1 MAEGF
6 IKQIFAPTLQRG
18 NVCAYETSALKTFG
32 MVSIFRM
39 YISENTFLAFHF
51 MLLLLVQGQVEP
63 THLVPRY
70 AYKTP

>member
-6 IKQIFAPTLQRG
+6 IKQIFAPILQRG

-32 MVSIFRM
+32 LVSIFRM
-39 YISENTFLAFHF
+39 YISENTSAFHF
-51 MLLLLVQGQVEP
+51 MLLLLVQGQVKP